1 MTGADATGAPLLA
14 RSLSEPSIFRV
25 IYRTIAPLLKSSRSA
40 EACPPEAPSLV
51 LLAVGTERVRPVR
64 ASSHGLTGAGPG
76 QLEHRLGLREA
87 IPGHVPPRLR
97 SRSLL
102 TVIVLKEGLLRPA
115 RPSGP
120 TDSGPAARPGARGP
134 LRRMPYLSRALS
146 LATATF
152 TPAVTLA
159 TNIVVDSERSAV
171 AVIGLSKLSLS
182 AWASMVEEY
191 LRYVLLVYLAALQHE
206 PPLHLWSTRIPG
218 PGRPG
223 PPGSTS
229 CYGCSRTVSARR
241 LSIN

>member
-51 LLAVGTERVRPVR
+51 LLAVGTESA
-64 ASSHGLTGAGPG
+64 ASSGE
-76 QLEHRLGLREA
+76 Q
-87 IPGHVPPRLR
+87 PRF
-97 SRSLL
+97 RSLL

-152 TPAVTLA
+152 TPAVTFA

-182 AWASMVEEY
+182 AS
-191 LRYVLLVYLAALQHE
+191 
-206 PPLHLWSTRIPG
+206 G
-218 PGRPG
+218 PGRPWW
-223 PPGSTS
+223 T
-229 CYGCSRTVSARR
+229 RR
-241 LSIN
+241 NI